1 MCMFFSKEEFG
12 GGGRVD
18 SIYALWPS
26 AAYTRGYF
34 HACAYVM
41 EHCILFCEQLM
52 LMIKGFIQNQL
63 NQEKENKNSLVLG

>member
-1 MCMFFSKEEFG
+1 MEG
-12 GGGRVD
+12 GLIPFMLCGPHQ
-18 SIYALWPS
+18 LP
-26 AAYTRGYF
+26 TQRGYF

>member
-1 MCMFFSKEEFG
+1 MEG
-12 GGGRVD
+12 GLIPFMLCGP
-18 SIYALWPS
+18 PS